1 MDYLVIIVSIC
12 FLIIGFFIGWFIEK
26 KKTKPILLNN
36 EEIIEK
42 NKQLQTETF
51 NLSDNILLLNE
62 EINNKRDILSAWEK
76 EIFSLQNK
84 AEKSKERYEQELNEY
99 QENIFQEK
107 QELESLKATKIAT
120 IEAARKEELIHK
132 NQEDFCIRVPE
143 EEKNDIIILEN
154 IKTKITKPRAVSM
167 IIWSAY
173 YQGIAKKVFPKILGT
188 ENVCGIYK
196 ITNQKTGE
204 CYIGQSVDCKKRW
217 SEHLKAA
224 LGIDTP
230 AGNKL
235 YKAMQEYGIEN
246 FSFEL
251 LESCK
256 SSELNQK
263 EKYFINLYAA
273 DTLGYNSTKGNRIN
287 EF

>member
-36 EEIIEK
+36 KEIIEK
-42 NKQLQTETF
+42 NKQLQAETF

-132 NQEDFCIRVPE
+132 NQEDFWIKVPE

-273 DTLGYNSTKGNRIN
+273 DTLGYNSTKGNKIN

>member
-1 MDYLVIIVSIC
+1 
-12 FLIIGFFIGWFIEK
+12 
-26 KKTKPILLNN
+26 
-36 EEIIEK
+36 
-42 NKQLQTETF
+42 
-51 NLSDNILLLNE
+51 
-62 EINNKRDILSAWEK
+62 
-76 EIFSLQNK
+76 
-84 AEKSKERYEQELNEY
+84 
-99 QENIFQEK
+99 
-107 QELESLKATKIAT
+107 
-120 IEAARKEELIHK
+120 
-132 NQEDFCIRVPE
+132 
-143 EEKNDIIILEN
+143 
-154 IKTKITKPRAVSM
+154 M